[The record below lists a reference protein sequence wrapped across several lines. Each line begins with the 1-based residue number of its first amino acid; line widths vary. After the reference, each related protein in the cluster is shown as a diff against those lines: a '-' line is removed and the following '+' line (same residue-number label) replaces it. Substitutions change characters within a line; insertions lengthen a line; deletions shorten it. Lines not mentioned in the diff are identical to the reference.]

1 MLDFKTELHCHTGES
16 SICGKVMAEDV
27 VKAYIR
33 EGYSTLVITD
43 HYGHRHIGRFGEVN
57 EPEHFLCGYH
67 AAQKAAEGKINV
79 ILGMEISLSDYPAN
93 DYLIFGD
100 VEYALINEPK
110 LYRFG
115 LPEFC
120 EFAHSYNLMVF
131 QAHPF
136 RNEITIVDPS
146 HLDGIEGFNSHPRHD
161 SRNSIALNWAEMFGK
176 KAIAGSDAHQP
187 QDFARSGIVTQTEIT
202 DSKVLLS
209 VLKNGSYELI
219 LTDQL

>member
-1 MLDFKTELHCHTGES
+1 MSNFKTELHCHTKES

-33 EGYSTLVITD
+33 GGYSTLVITD

-57 EPEHFLCGYH
+57 EPEHFLDGYH
-67 AAQKAAEGKINV
+67 AAKKTAGNNINV

-100 VEYALINEPK
+100 VENALLKEPE
-110 LYRFG
+110 LYHFN

-120 EFAHSYNLMVF
+120 EFAHNHNLVVF

-136 RNEITIVDPS
+136 RNKITIVDPEL
-146 HLDGIEGFNSHPRHD
+146 LDGIEGFNSHPRHD
-161 SRNSIALNWAEMFGK
+161 SRNSIALNWAQMFGK

-187 QDFARSGIVTQTEIT
+187 QDFARSGIATKVEIT
-202 DSKVLLS
+202 DSEALLT
-209 VLKNGSYELI
+209 VLKSEAYELI
-219 LTDQL
+219 LTD